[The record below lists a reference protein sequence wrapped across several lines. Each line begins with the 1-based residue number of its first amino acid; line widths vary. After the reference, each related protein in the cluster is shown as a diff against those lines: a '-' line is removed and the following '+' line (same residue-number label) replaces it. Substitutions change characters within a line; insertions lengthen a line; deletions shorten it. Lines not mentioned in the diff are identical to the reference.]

1 VKLKAQK
8 SFLRKQ
14 NSRYTE
20 GFEEV
25 PRSEWPVAIPQ
36 NLSRAYRSSQ
46 FFVQVYDL
54 PDGVIRLTVCRTA
67 IDGDDW
73 AAEISWDSLQ
83 DIKRRIGYGDSYGIE
98 IYPREVDLV
107 NVAAMRHLWLLAEP
121 LHIGWFR
128 SSGAEVERTGG
139 LQ

>member
-1 VKLKAQK
+1 MKLKAKK

-36 NLSRAYRSSQ
+36 NLSR
-46 FFVQVYDL
+46 
-54 PDGVIRLTVCRTA
+54 
-67 IDGDDW
+67 
-73 AAEISWDSLQ
+73 
-83 DIKRRIGYGDSYGIE
+83 
-98 IYPREVDLV
+98 
-107 NVAAMRHLWLLAEP
+107 EP